1 LSGIS
6 SATAQAAMRTD
17 RTIFQRL
24 RLSMVVLV

>member
-6 SATAQAAMRTD
+6 SAIAHAAMSAERM
-17 RTIFQRL
+17 IFQRL